1 MYRSLYED
9 PKFVGAQISPPD
21 LITVI
26 MEDGIEYFNSKVQFR
41 SEATLDKQTK
51 QVKGTT
57 QGKQRIVQLFG
68 EPVIRHKGR
77 FTITEYDL

>member
-68 EPVIRHKGR
+68 EPVIRQKGR
-77 FTITEYDL
+77 FTITEYEL

>member
-51 QVKGTT
+51 QLKGTT

-68 EPVIRHKGR
+68 EPVIRQKGR

>member
-1 MYRSLYED
+1 MYRALYEN
-9 PKFVGAQISPPD
+9 PKFIGAQISPPD

-51 QVKGTT
+51 QIKGTT
-57 QGKQRIVQLFG
+57 RGKQRIVQLFG
-68 EPVIRHKGR
+68 KPVTRQKGR
-77 FTITEYDL
+77 FTITEYEL

>member
-51 QVKGTT
+51 QLKGTT

-68 EPVIRHKGR
+68 EPVIRQKGR
-77 FTITEYDL
+77 FTITEYEL

>member
-68 EPVIRHKGR
+68 EPVIRQKGR

>member
-51 QVKGTT
+51 QLK
-57 QGKQRIVQLFG
+57 KLNDI
-68 EPVIRHKGR
+68 H
-77 FTITEYDL
+77 